1 MRSEERGN
9 EDMSLTMRELHKKYG
24 LLGGRILRIIDVDED
39 EHQGVCVD
47 EEFLPN
53 CDMLAEESVTVKVET
68 GECIEILLSEI
79 VSIDVL

>member
-1 MRSEERGN
+1 
-9 EDMSLTMRELHKKYG
+9 MSLTMRELHKEHG

-53 CDMLAEESVTVKVET
+53 CDTLAEESVTVKVET
-68 GECIEILLSEI
+68 GECVEILLSEI
-79 VSIDVL
+79 ASIDVL

>member
-1 MRSEERGN
+1 
-9 EDMSLTMRELHKKYG
+9 MSLTMRELHKKYG